1 MLINLIFKNSDQF
14 LKTLLIM
21 TCSNFMPLTF
31 LSYNWDLN
39 EEEILRKTLIN
50 EEMFYTFE
58 KFKAVLSFKIS
69 SNKNKG
75 PIGCTSLSNAAFL
88 KSFE

>member
-1 MLINLIFKNSDQF
+1 
-14 LKTLLIM
+14 
-21 TCSNFMPLTF
+21 
-31 LSYNWDLN
+31 
-39 EEEILRKTLIN
+39 
-50 EEMFYTFE
+50 MFYTFE

-75 PIGCTSLSNAAFL
+75 PIGCTTLANAAFL